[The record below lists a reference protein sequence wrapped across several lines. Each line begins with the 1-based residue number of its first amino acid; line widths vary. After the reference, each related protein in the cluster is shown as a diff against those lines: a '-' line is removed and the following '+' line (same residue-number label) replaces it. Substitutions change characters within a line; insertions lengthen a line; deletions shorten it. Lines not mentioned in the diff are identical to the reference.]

1 MRFLFH
7 QFLQLRGNVTEFFEF
22 ILTSVF
28 RKRNVDGAR
37 KPRHWFL
44 RLTLLPWTIFRA
56 LFLTLV
62 AIVSFP
68 FSRIF
73 KMNREGRINLYWGLP
88 SVIGFSIVTAVVI
101 ASFINGNSVETR
113 YQNKMQSAIRL
124 KDFKQAK
131 LLCSRLMTGS
141 ANPDPDILLTYAD
154 LLDKTGETGRAESII
169 QKLAP
174 DETVGNAKAHR
185 MRAMQIAKMTDRGND
200 PELMRKLRWHLEKS
214 GATTTP
220 ELNQIWAAYYIAV
233 GQTGLAAEHWEKA
246 AKEDPR
252 FLLSLADLY
261 TKLGNSSGVTRTLRD
276 AKNYFENAIKNDPF
290 NTESRLTLAA
300 IYMRQE
306 KFEDA
311 ERVLQDGR
319 RLQPDAR
326 INRATAEYFVLQH
339 DRKVSEG
346 RSVGEQLAMLQ
357 KALSI
362 DMNCVPIYQRLITQ
376 FRRGAPESETG
387 IESMLTSTIARGEST
402 ALAHFALSN
411 VYWLQGKSSE
421 ADREL
426 LQAYKQD
433 SSFAVIANN
442 LAWMLAT
449 REPPEL
455 EQALEIITA
464 VLKNEPGV
472 AQFRDTYATILM
484 KLGEH
489 EQAIAE
495 FEKALPGL
503 TDRTTVHQ
511 NLARLYRQIGHAA
524 MATEHEKLA
533 EESKKE

>member
-7 QFLQLRGNVTEFFEF
+7 QFLQLLGNVTEFFEF

-28 RKRNVDGAR
+28 PKWNGDGAR
-37 KPRHWFL
+37 KPWHWFL
-44 RLTLLPWTIFRA
+44 RLTLLPWTILRA

-62 AIVSFP
+62 AVVSFP

-73 KMNREGRINLYWGLP
+73 KMDREGRINLYWGLP

-101 ASFINGNSVETR
+101 SSFINGSSVETR

-185 MRAMQIAKMTDRGND
+185 LRAMQIARMTDRGND

-233 GQTGLAAEHWEKA
+233 GQSGLAAEHWEKA

-300 IYMRQE
+300 IYLRQE

-311 ERVLQDGR
+311 ERVLQDGC

-326 INRATAEYFVLQH
+326 ITRATAEYFVLQH
-339 DRKVSEG
+339 DRKVLEG

-362 DMNCVPIYQRLITQ
+362 DINCVPIYQRLITQ

-426 LQAYKQD
+426 QQAYKQD

-464 VLKNEPGV
+464 VLKNEPSV

-484 KLGEH
+484 KQGDH

-511 NLARLYRQIGHAA
+511 NLASLYREIGHAA

-533 EESKKE
+533 EELKKE

>member
-1 MRFLFH
+1 MRFLFN
-7 QFLQLRGNVTEFFEF
+7 QVLQLLANISESFEF
-22 ILTSVF
+22 VLASPFRTS
-28 RKRNVDGAR
+28 DGDEVQ
-37 KPRHWFL
+37 KPSHWFW
-44 RLTLLPWTIFRA
+44 RLIVLPWTNTRA
-56 LFLTLV
+56 LFLTCV
-62 AIVSFP
+62 AVVSFP
-68 FSRIF
+68 LSRIF
-73 KMNREGRINLYWGLP
+73 SMEREERINLFWGLP
-88 SVIGFSIVTAVVI
+88 SVIGFCTVTAVVI
-101 ASFINGNSVETR
+101 ASFLNGSSIEAR
-113 YQNKMQSAIRL
+113 YQNKMQSAIRA

-141 ANPDPDILLTYAD
+141 ANPDPDVLLTYAD
-154 LLDKTGETGRAESII
+154 LLDKTGEAGRAESII

-185 MRAMQIAKMTDRGND
+185 MRAMQIARMTDRGKD
-200 PELMRKLRWHLEKS
+200 PELLRKLRWHLEKS

-220 ELNQIWAAYYIAV
+220 ELNQIWAAYYLAV
-233 GQTGLAAEHWEKA
+233 GQTGAAAEHWEKV

-252 FLLSLADLY
+252 FLLPLADLY
-261 TKLGNSSGVTRTLRD
+261 LQMGNSFGVTRTLRD
-276 AKNYFENAIKNDPF
+276 GKNYFENALKTDPL

-300 IYMRQE
+300 IYMRLE

-311 ERVLQDGR
+311 ERTLLDGC

-326 INRATAEYFVLQH
+326 ITRAAAEYYVLQH

-346 RSVGEQLAMLQ
+346 GSVGEQLTMLQ

-362 DMNCVPIYQRLITQ
+362 DKNCVPVYQRLITQ

-387 IESMLTSTIARGEST
+387 IESMLTSTIAKGEST

-411 VYWLQGKSSE
+411 VYWLQGKSGE

-426 LQAYKQD
+426 QRAYKQD
-433 SSFAVIANN
+433 RSFAVIANN
-442 LAWMLAT
+442 LAWMLAM

-464 VLKNEPGV
+464 VLKNEPSV
-472 AQFRDTYATILM
+472 AQYRDTFATILM
-484 KLGEH
+484 KQGAH
-489 EQAIAE
+489 EPAIAE

-533 EESKKE
+533 EEARKK